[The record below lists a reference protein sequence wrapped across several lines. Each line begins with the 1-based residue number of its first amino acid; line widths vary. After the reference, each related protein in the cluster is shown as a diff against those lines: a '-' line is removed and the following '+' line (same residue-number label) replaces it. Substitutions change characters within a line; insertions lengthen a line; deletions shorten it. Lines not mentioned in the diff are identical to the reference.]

1 MRYRVCQMQDG
12 NGDVWFQ
19 VQSSRYGFVWRW
31 DCSWP
36 WTTKV
41 LDIGEAVTMSYDSP
55 RRFDTIEEA
64 RAHIADVKHR
74 DLAQQ
79 VRIAD
84 VFSDMPTAVTY
95 AVDVDVT
102 KLFAYDATPDVTAPP
117 EPVVTETTPTSKKA
131 VKRGRKKTS

>member
-1 MRYRVCQMQDG
+1 MKYRVCQMQDG

-19 VQSSRYGFVWRW
+19 VQSSRYGFFWRW

-41 LDIGEAVTMSYDSP
+41 LDIGEAVAMSYDSP
-55 RRFDTIEEA
+55 RRFDTLEEA
-64 RAHIADVKHR
+64 RAHIADIKHR
-74 DLAQQ
+74 DLAKQ

-95 AVDVDVT
+95 AVDVT
-102 KLFAYDATPDVTAPP
+102 KLFAYSATPDVTTPP
-117 EPVVTETTPTSKKA
+117 EPVVTETKPTTRKA
-131 VKRGRKKTS
+131 TRRGRKKTS